1 MLRHLGEVKAIAMEK
16 QVIKLFPTLVHHYRE
31 VLSPI
36 QLEIIAAHCLSVKSG
51 RHGAFIGD
59 TESSFSRDSNLVE
72 NLEAT
77 YSALQGLR
85 SGLSKLMVSYALEY
99 GFEGV
104 QMKNSWFNIQRP
116 GSVLKHHVHTESKIS
131 AALFVQAD
139 AGSSKLHLENPNPFL
154 NYIRPEN
161 FSEYTFEYAQFAPVA
176 GDLILFPS
184 WIKHGSG
191 FESNQSQ
198 NRIVISINAS

>member
-1 MLRHLGEVKAIAMEK
+1 MEK

-31 VLSPI
+31 VLSPM
-36 QLEIIAAHCLSVKSG
+36 QLETIAAHCLSVKSG

-59 TESSFSRDSNLVE
+59 TGSSFSRNSHLIE
-72 NLEAT
+72 NLEAD
-77 YSALQGLR
+77 YPSLKGLY
-85 SGLSKLMVSYALEY
+85 SGLSKLMIGYALEY

-104 QMKNSWFNIQRP
+104 QITNSWFNIQRP
-116 GSVLKHHVHTESKIS
+116 GSVLKHHVHTDSKVS

-139 AGSSKLHLENPNPFL
+139 TESSKLHLENPNPFL

-191 FESNQSQ
+191 FESNKSQ

>member
-1 MLRHLGEVKAIAMEK
+1 MEK

-31 VLSPI
+31 VLSPV
-36 QLEIIAAHCLSVKSG
+36 QLATIATHCLSVEAG
-51 RHGAFIGD
+51 QHRAFIGN
-59 TESSFSRDSNLVE
+59 TKSSFSRDSHLIE
-72 NLEAT
+72 NLEAN
-77 YSALQGLR
+77 YPVLKGLYN
-85 SGLSKLMVSYALEY
+85 GLSKLMISYALEY

-104 QMKNSWFNIQRP
+104 QVKNSWFNVQRP
-116 GSVLKHHVHTESKIS
+116 GSVLKHHVHTDSKIS

-139 AGSSKLHLENPNPFL
+139 AQSSKLHLENPNPFL

-161 FSEYTFEYAQFAPVA
+161 FSEYTFEYAQFQPVA

-191 FESNQSQ
+191 FEANQSKD
-198 NRIVISINAS
+198 RIVMSINAS